1 MDRGTASWLL
11 GCVDN
16 PGTGRYDRSVFGGDG
31 RTVGGPVVD
40 GDHGLGAAVTAA
52 ERYLRDRAESF
63 FRDAVQFTKT
73 GSHLEAAAYRT
84 VADELR
90 KAADVLRGEELAAA

>member
-1 MDRGTASWLL
+1 M
-11 GCVDN
+11 
-16 PGTGRYDRSVFGGDG
+16 TG
-31 RTVGGPVVD
+31 
-40 GDHGLGAAVTAA
+40 A

-63 FRDAVQFTKT
+63 HRDAVQFTKT

-90 KAADVLRGEELAAA
+90 KAADKVREELAAT